1 MTFHRF
7 STKSKVM
14 DNRRLSA
21 IEYIVGK
28 RCFAHV
34 EADLI
39 LPWNPVSKVC
49 FQMWYR
55 KLINRIS
62 YFESCF
68 KWWIRFYHLYNC
80 LILIFL
86 KLLLLSYSLIRR
98 WWCGICESL
107 FGWIFVN
114 HSCWWDICKS
124 LVGGILVAE
133 SFVAMI
139 LVNR

>member
-68 KWWIRFYHLYNC
+68 KWWIRFYHLYNS

-86 KLLLLSYSLIRR
+86 KLYCYLIH
-98 WWCGICESL
+98 WFVVG
-107 FGWIFVN
+107 GVVFVN
-114 HSCWWDICKS
+114 HS
-124 LVGGILVAE
+124 LVGYLWIIRVGEIFVSRLLVAY
-133 SFVAMI
+133 
-139 LVNR
+139 